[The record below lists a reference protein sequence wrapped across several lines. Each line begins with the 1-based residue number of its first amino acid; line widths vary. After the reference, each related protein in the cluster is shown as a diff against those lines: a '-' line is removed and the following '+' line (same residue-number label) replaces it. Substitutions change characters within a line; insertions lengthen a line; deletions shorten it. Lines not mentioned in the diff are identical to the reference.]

1 VHARINAARLSRGY
15 AFNVAAALR
24 ADDLDR
30 WPYKRDLLVLS
41 SSQKAIADE
50 GNGIILAY
58 FGELDGLQKIR
69 P

>member
-1 VHARINAARLSRGY
+1 VRESLPRASLAATPLT
-15 AFNVAAALR
+15 VAAAFR

-30 WPYKRDLLVLS
+30 CPNKRDHLVLA

-58 FGELDGLQKIR
+58 FGELDGLRKIR